1 MSSYLFSMD
10 KINMRTIYE
19 VIIGALVFISIDR
32 IARVI
37 SSHMVDKVQ
46 NRDEVKKSML
56 KIELMTLMLVLF
68 ISIHFIKF

>member
-1 MSSYLFSMD
+1 
-10 KINMRTIYE
+10 MRTIYE

-68 ISIHFIKF
+68 IAIHFIKF

>member
-1 MSSYLFSMD
+1 
-10 KINMRTIYE
+10 MRTIYE

-37 SSHMVDKVQ
+37 SSHMVDKEQ

-68 ISIHFIKF
+68 IAIHFIKF

>member
-1 MSSYLFSMD
+1 MD

-68 ISIHFIKF
+68 IAIHFIKF

>member
-68 ISIHFIKF
+68 IAIHFIKF

>member
-1 MSSYLFSMD
+1 
-10 KINMRTIYE
+10 MRTIYE
-19 VIIGALVFISIDR
+19 VIVGALVFISIDR

-37 SSHMVDKVQ
+37 SSHMVDKEQ

-68 ISIHFIKF
+68 IAIHFIKF